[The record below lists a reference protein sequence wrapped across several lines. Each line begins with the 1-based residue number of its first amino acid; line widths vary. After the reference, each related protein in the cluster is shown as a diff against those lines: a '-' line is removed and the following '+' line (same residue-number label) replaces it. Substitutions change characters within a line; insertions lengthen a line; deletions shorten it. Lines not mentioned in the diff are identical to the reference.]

1 MIATRTIPLLVPWVT
16 DGMRAA
22 VQRVL
27 DSRFIGQGP
36 VVDEFERQFSVQIV
50 GGRSCVAVGSCT
62 DALHLAYIL
71 AGIGPGDE
79 VIAPLFTCT
88 LATEPL
94 LWIGAKIRFCDVAP
108 DSLNMDPAHALE
120 LITEKT
126 KAIVV
131 VHYGGQP
138 VDDRLFE
145 LGIPVIEDCAHAV
158 GCPSVA
164 VQGRFAC
171 YSFQAVKHIST
182 PDGGLLV
189 CPDSLTARAKRLRWA
204 GIDREAKHA
213 GTWEN
218 DIKEVGYKYQMNDV
232 AAAMGLEGLKTLDW
246 QVTYRREMRDAYRA
260 ILGQIDGIQVI
271 DTDPRSACWLMT
283 VLVER
288 REALMSKLRQSGIEC
303 DLVHYRNDRYTI
315 FEQFRAPG
323 QFPNMDAIESKYLVL
338 PLHMGMDVGDV
349 ERICEVIRGGW

>member
-1 MIATRTIPLLVPWVT
+1 MIATKTIPLMVPFVT

-27 DSRFIGQGP
+27 NSRFIGQGP
-36 VVDEFERQFSVQIV
+36 EVDEFERQFSQQIV

-88 LATEPL
+88 LANEPL
-94 LWIGAKIRFCDVAP
+94 LWLGAKIRFCDVAP
-108 DSLNMDPAHALE
+108 GSLNMYPMRAQY
-120 LITEKT
+120 LITKRT

-138 VDDRLFE
+138 VDNRLFE
-145 LGIPVIEDCAHAV
+145 LGVPVIEDCAHAV

-182 PDGGLLV
+182 PDGGMLV
-189 CPDSLTARAKRLRWA
+189 VPDELTSKAKRLRWA

-218 DIKEVGYKYQMNDV
+218 DIREVGYKYQMNDV
-232 AAAMGLEGLKTLDW
+232 AAAMGLAGLDGLAH
-246 QVTYRREMRDAYRA
+246 QLEHRR
-260 ILGQIDGIQVI
+260 ILRTIYALELATIDGIRII
-271 DTDPRSACWLMT
+271 DFDYRSACWLMT

-288 REALMSKLRQSGIEC
+288 RADLMRKLRDNGIEC

-323 QFPNMDAIESKYLVL
+323 DFPNMDAIEGKYLVL

-349 ERICEVIRGGW
+349 ERICEVIRSGW